1 MTNSEQMLRDMK
13 LAIDDALAQYQLVSL
28 FNKRM
33 DEANKV
39 LDQIRDA
46 INIHEL
52 RALNLNKLS
61 GFELA
66 ILDIMNCYER
76 RLEEEKWQLK
86 L

>member
-1 MTNSEQMLRDMK
+1 MTNSEQTLRDMK

-33 DEANKV
+33 AEENKV
-39 LDQIRDA
+39 LVQIRDA

-52 RALNLNKLS
+52 RAMNLDELS

-66 ILDIMNCYER
+66 ILDIMNRYER

>member
-66 ILDIMNCYER
+66 ILDIMNRYDR
-76 RLEEEKWQLK
+76 RVEEERNGN
-86 L
+86 